1 MRKKTEGRK
10 LNLEERKQEL
20 KKSVHIAEE
29 KSARKFEVHRRK
41 GRRQK
46 TVWTKF
52 NVMIEK
58 SVSPTP
64 SIENPGNGKMK
75 RQLTKCTKTEYR
87 W

>member
-20 KKSVHIAEE
+20 KKSVHTAEE
-29 KSARKFEVHRRK
+29 KVQENLRSPQKRKK
-41 GRRQK
+41 AK

-64 SIENPGNGKMK
+64 SIENPGNGKMT